1 MVCCKGLTAVPE
13 TRNQPMSSAPTPS
26 SNTLRDNIARVCER
40 IEAAAARAGRS
51 SSEITLIGVSKTHP
65 AEVIRAAYE
74 AGLREF
80 GENRVQE
87 WEGKRQALTDL
98 TDARWHLI
106 GHLQSNKATRAATIF
121 HSVDSVDD
129 AALAQRLDR
138 TRQGTAA
145 AQQPLR
151 VLLEVHIGDE
161 AAKSGIEPDE
171 LPALA
176 EAVTKC
182 ASLHLIGLM
191 CVPPFLEDA
200 GSVRPYFRRLR
211 ELRDQLETHVG
222 HKLPVLSM
230 GMSHDFEAAI
240 EEGATEIRVG
250 TALFGQRPVPKK
262 R

>member
-1 MVCCKGLTAVPE
+1 MTITFV
-13 TRNQPMSSAPTPS
+13 
-26 SNTLRDNIARVCER
+26 RDNLSRLQER
-40 IEAAAARAGRS
+40 IAGAAERSGRKADDVL
-51 SSEITLIGVSKTHP
+51 LIGVSKTHP
-65 AEVIRAAYE
+65 AEVIRAAYD

-98 TDARWHLI
+98 ADARWHLI

-129 AALAQRLDR
+129 AVLAQRLDR
-138 TRQGTAA
+138 TRQGTSA

-161 AAKSGIEPDE
+161 DAKSGIEPDE

-182 ASLHLIGLM
+182 ASLHLSGLM

-250 TALFGQRPVPKK
+250 TALFGQRPAPKK

>member
-1 MVCCKGLTAVPE
+1 MGPNGLPE
-13 TRNQPMSSAPTPS
+13 TRYRPMSSAPMPS
-26 SNTLRDNIARVCER
+26 PNILRDNIARVCER
-40 IEAAAARAGRS
+40 IEAAAARAGRN

-65 AEVIRAAYE
+65 AEMIRAAYE

-138 TRQGTAA
+138 TRQGTPAA
-145 AQQPLR
+145 HGTLR
-151 VLLEVHIGDE
+151 VLLEVHIAGE
-161 AAKSGIEPDE
+161 AAKSGAEPED
-171 LPALA
+171 LPTLA

-182 ASLHLIGLM
+182 ASLHLSGLM

-200 GSVRPYFRRLR
+200 GLVRPYFRRLR
-211 ELRDQLETHVG
+211 EIRDQLEMHVG

-250 TALFGQRPVPKK
+250 TALFGQRPAPKK